1 MRYYYP
7 KTGMVYE
14 DIYDLWVEW
23 ETPCKEPRCK
33 ECGYNEKVCL
43 LDWVIANQDYAAAI
57 MGAIPYND
65 ICEYLGVLPTH
76 KFYFCGEEYY
86 IDSSGYVYNVTS
98 MRYAGGIEVCNMLK
112 YPEEI
117 EIEI

>member
-7 KTGMVYE
+7 KSGMVYE
-14 DIYDLWVEW
+14 DIYDVWNAW
-23 ETPCKEPRCK
+23 EPPCKEPHCK
-33 ECGYNEKVCL
+33 DCEYDEKICL
-43 LDWVIANQDYAAAI
+43 LDWVIENQGRAASI

-65 ICEYLGVLPTH
+65 ICEYLGVLPNQ

-86 IDSSGYVYNVTS
+86 VDGSGFVNHV
-98 MRYAGGIEVCNMLK
+98 RPNQYAAGIEICGMLK

-117 EIEI
+117 EII